1 MKLTIEQQRD
11 ANRLLKYCVVN
22 AIIKIKESDK
32 RIPQNVINGS
42 WDLAVQWKERM
53 ERINVF
59 LDKPLKQQS
68 YSLRE
73 LVEKKKSLEELIE
86 IV

>member
-22 AIIKIKESDK
+22 AIIKIKESEK

-53 ERINVF
+53 EKINIF
-59 LDKPLKQQS
+59 LDKPLNEKS

-73 LVEKKKSLEELIE
+73 LVEKKNSLEELIE
-86 IV
+86 LV

>member
-1 MKLTIEQQRD
+1 MKLTIGQQRD
-11 ANRLLKYCVVN
+11 ANRLLKSCVLN
-22 AIIKIKESDK
+22 AIIKIKESEK

-53 ERINVF
+53 EKINVF
-59 LDKPLKQQS
+59 LDKPLNQQS

-73 LVEKKKSLEELIE
+73 LVEKKNALEELIE
-86 IV
+86 VV